1 MLITRQQ
8 LEQWERD
15 HLAPYA
21 TLSTCSKGRMF
32 DETPPEY
39 RTEFQRDRDR
49 ILHTTAF
56 RRLEYKTQVFI
67 NYEGDHYRT
76 RLTHTLEV
84 AQIGRSIALALGANV
99 DLTEAICLVHD
110 IGHPPFGHAG
120 EEVLDH
126 LMSAHGGFEHN
137 RQTYR
142 VVTEL
147 EQRYPDFEGLN
158 LTYETLE
165 GITSHKSKLN
175 DGEGGTTQGH
185 IEGQIADVAD
195 SLAYTAHDLD
205 DGLRSGMLTPASLNH
220 LALWKIAIQNASVAD
235 ESILTDRQRHQ
246 IIRDMIGYEIH
257 QLLQQ
262 TEFTINHYNLTDRE
276 KILHHKAYTVGFD
289 ETLLQQNQ
297 ALKDHLRENLYQH
310 YRVVRMA
317 VKAER
322 IITDLFQQ
330 FLQNPTILPAHI
342 QQRIPLVGVE
352 HTICDY
358 IAGMTDRFAV
368 DEHQKIFNP
377 DINP

>member
-8 LEQWERD
+8 IEQWEHE

-21 TLSTCSKGRMF
+21 TLSASSKGRMY
-32 DETPPEY
+32 DEAPPKY
-39 RTEFQRDRDR
+39 RTEYQRDRDR

-84 AQIGRSIALALGANV
+84 AQIGRSIALGLAANV

-120 EEVLDH
+120 EEILDQ
-126 LMSAHGGFEHN
+126 LMATHGGFEHN

-147 EQRYPDFEGLN
+147 EQRYPHFEGLN

-165 GITSHKSKLN
+165 GITKHKAKANSYETK
-175 DGEGGTTQGH
+175 TTQGH
-185 IEGQIADVAD
+185 IEAQIADVAD

-205 DGLRSGMLTPASLNH
+205 DGLRSGMLTPDSLKH
-220 LALWKIAIQNASVAD
+220 LALWQAAIHQSAVTD
-235 ESILTDRQRHQ
+235 EGMLTDRQRHQ
-246 IIRDMIGYEIH
+246 IIRGLIGYEIH
-257 QLLQQ
+257 QLLEH
-262 TEFTINHYNLTDRE
+262 TELTINHYHLTNRE
-276 KILHHKAYTVGFD
+276 KIIKHTSYTVGYD
-289 ETLLQQNQ
+289 DVLTQQNR
-297 ALKDHLRENLYQH
+297 ALKDYLFENLYQH
-310 YRVVRMA
+310 SRVMRMT
-317 VKAER
+317 VKAEK

-330 FLQNPTILPAHI
+330 FIEKPTILPEHI
-342 QQRIPLVGVE
+342 QTRIPKVGLERTV
-352 HTICDY
+352 CDY
-358 IAGMTDRFAV
+358 IAGMTDRYAI
-368 DEHQKIFNP
+368 DEHQKIFNN

>member
-21 TLSTCSKGRMF
+21 TLSASSKGRMY
-32 DETPPEY
+32 DESPPEY
-39 RTEFQRDRDR
+39 RTEYQRDRDR
-49 ILHTTAF
+49 VLHTTAF

-120 EEVLDH
+120 EDILNQ
-126 LMSAHGGFEHN
+126 LMAAHGGFEHN
-137 RQTYR
+137 QQSYR

-147 EQRYPDFEGLN
+147 EQRYPHFEGLN

-165 GITSHKSKLN
+165 GITKHKSKAN
-175 DGEGGTTQGH
+175 SDKPETSQGH
-185 IEGQIADVAD
+185 IEAQIADVAD

-205 DGLRSGMLTPASLNH
+205 DGLRSGMLTPDSLKH
-220 LALWKIAIQNASVAD
+220 LALWQISIQNSSLTD
-235 ESILTDRQRHQ
+235 RSIMTDRQRHQ
-246 IIRDMIGYEIH
+246 IIRKLIGYEIH
-257 QLLQQ
+257 QLLDH
-262 TEFTINHYNLTDRE
+262 TEFNINHHNLTDRE
-276 KILHHKAYTVGFD
+276 KIIEHTSYTVGYAD
-289 ETLLQQNQ
+289 TLTQHNR
-297 ALKDHLRENLYQH
+297 ALKDHLFENLYQH
-310 YRVVRMA
+310 YRVMRMT

-322 IITDLFQQ
+322 IITDLFHQ
-330 FLQNPTILPAHI
+330 FTQKPAVLPEHI
-342 QQRIPLVGVE
+342 QTRIPKVGLERTV
-352 HTICDY
+352 CDY
-358 IAGMTDRFAV
+358 IAGMTDRFAI
-368 DEHQKIFNP
+368 DEHQKIFNN